1 MPTLNLGTV
10 RANLEAWIAADLA
23 LASGQSFSM
32 NGRTLT
38 RSDAGQVKERINYW
52 SRLEARLEQDA
63 ANPGSDQS
71 RSGFSLAKFR

>member
-10 RANLEAWIAADLA
+10 RANLQAWIAADLA

-38 RSDAGQVKERINYW
+38 RSDAAQVRGQINYW
-52 SRLEARLEQDA
+52 SRVEAELEQRALSSGRRSRFGVARL
-63 ANPGSDQS
+63 
-71 RSGFSLAKFR
+71 